1 MLVMKLF
8 KEDLPLYNSIVNCSF
23 GLGVIIF
30 SFIITRLIVIFDYRT
45 SLFCW
50 CALVT
55 IQLVVNVFLLGTQDE
70 LYQEEKNIKVE
81 PANRSE
87 LSPIESNQMNN
98 IDILTDN
105 DKDLYA
111 KEESKNKKVI
121 DDQVSL

>member
-1 MLVMKLF
+1 
-8 KEDLPLYNSIVNCSF
+8 
-23 GLGVIIF
+23 
-30 SFIITRLIVIFDYRT
+30 
-45 SLFCW
+45 
-50 CALVT
+50 
-55 IQLVVNVFLLGTQDE
+55 VNVFLLGTQDE

-105 DKDLYA
+105 DKEQYVQ
-111 KEESKNKKVI
+111 EESKNKKVI